1 MKRLRFFL
9 WALVAVAAGLFG
21 LFAYQL
27 GQPKDDFI
35 RSAMVG
41 QPLPA
46 FDLAPAVATMPGFAN
61 TDLADGRPRLINIFA
76 SWCVPCRAEAPQL
89 AALRASGA
97 EIVGVAIRD
106 RPEDVDTFLQV
117 YGNPFSAIG
126 ADEISSVQFAMGSSG
141 VPETFVIDGRGV
153 ITYQHIG
160 VIGPDQVQTL
170 LHELREAGA

>member
-1 MKRLRFFL
+1 MSRLRLFL
-9 WALVAVAAGLFG
+9 WALVLAAAGLFG

-35 RSAMVG
+35 PSAMIG

-46 FDLAPAVATMPGFAN
+46 FDLEPAVATMPGLAN
-61 TDLADGRPRLINIFA
+61 TDFADGRPRLINIFA

-89 AALRASGA
+89 EALRASGA

-106 RPEDVDTFLQV
+106 RPEAVAAFLEL
-117 YGNPFSAIG
+117 YGNPFTAIG
-126 ADEISSVQFAMGSSG
+126 ADEISAVQFALGSSG
-141 VPETFVIDGRGV
+141 VPETFVVSGRGV

-160 VIGPDQVQTL
+160 VIGPEQVQTL
-170 LHELREAGA
+170 LHELREAGE